1 MSWIQLT
8 VSLGTQEA
16 QGFEDTL
23 VAAGA
28 VAITYESLAD
38 EVVLEPAPGAIP
50 MWDSISLLA
59 LFPVGADMAGLNEAL
74 RALDSNIHQRLD
86 VDFIA
91 EEDWHRRLA
100 NHTVRAEFG
109 SKLWLLPKSEHGTP
123 VPQSLNGDS
132 GDTAARALYLEPGL
146 AFGSGS
152 HPTTRMCLD
161 WIARNT
167 RSDLQVLDFGCGSG
181 ILAIAAGLFGA
192 SVVAVD
198 HDPQALIAT
207 RENAEFNGVSERIT
221 TLSLEQWQDS
231 QAQRTGDFDVIV
243 ANILAGPIAE
253 LAPTFC
259 SVLGDAGDI
268 VLSGILEEQAQQV
281 MDAYPQVVFAPVT
294 KEEEWVCLS
303 GRLKG

>member
-8 VSLGTQEA
+8 LSLGTQEA
-16 QGFEDTL
+16 QGFEDAL

-50 MWDSISLLA
+50 MWQSISLLA
-59 LFPVGADMAGLNEAL
+59 LFPVDAGMAGLNDAL
-74 RALDSNIHQRLD
+74 RGLDSNIHERLQ

-109 SKLWLLPKSEHGTP
+109 DKLWLLPKSELGNEI
-123 VPQSLNGDS
+123 PQSRNSTS
-132 GDTAARALYLEPGL
+132 GGGQARALYLDPGL

-152 HPTTRMCLD
+152 HPTTRMCLEY
-161 WIARNT
+161 ISRSAREGH
-167 RSDLQVLDFGCGSG
+167 QVLDFGCGSG
-181 ILAIAAGLFGA
+181 ILAIAAALFGA

-207 RENAEFNGVSERIT
+207 RENAEFNGVSEYIE
-221 TLSLEQWQDS
+221 TLSLAQWQDRQS
-231 QAQRTGDFDVIV
+231 AFLGQFDIVV
-243 ANILAGPIAE
+243 ANILADPITD
-253 LAPTFC
+253 LGPTFC
-259 SVLGDAGDI
+259 SVICPGGDM
-268 VLSGILEEQAQQV
+268 VLSGILDRQAQQV
-281 MDAYPQVVFAPVT
+281 MDAYPQVAFDPMT
-294 KEEEWVCLS
+294 LEDEWVCLT
-303 GRLKG
+303 GRLTE